1 VIALDMRTVLLSYVL
16 SNAICAVVIYSLW
29 AVNRRSSAGLGFWL
43 ADFGIQFC
51 AVLLIALRGVVPVS
65 ISILLGS
72 PLVIA
77 GTILLY
83 MGLERYTGKN
93 TSSRFNYGFLAA
105 FCLFHVY
112 FTVFQPSLNARNVG
126 LSVALLVICGQ
137 CAWLT
142 LRRADPAMRPIA
154 RAVGGV
160 FVLYCVASFGRI
172 TVDLL
177 VRPMGNDVF
186 TSGLY
191 DTLVIMIYQMLFVG
205 LTFSLFLMVNRR
217 LFASLERDI
226 QERELTEGALRR
238 SERKFALAFQTS
250 PYAITITRARD
261 GKLMEVNDAFSTL
274 TGFTREEAIGRPTN
288 ELGLWVE
295 EEDRDRV
302 VSELLSGRG
311 VVGREFR
318 FRRKDGG
325 IITGSFSADVIQLDE
340 EPCILSSIEDVT
352 ERRRADAER
361 ERLMAAIEQ
370 AGEAMMVTD
379 PEGIILYVNPAFE
392 RITGYARGE
401 ALGRTPSI
409 LKSGE
414 QDLEFYRV
422 LWETISSGRTWE
434 GRFVNRRKDG
444 ALYTEDATI
453 SPVCDAGGRI
463 VNHVAVKRD
472 ITNDILLAARLQQAQ
487 KLESIGMLAGGVAH
501 DFNNML
507 GVIIGFADL
516 AMEKLDPVDPLHADL
531 EEILKAAHR
540 SADVTR
546 QLLAFAR
553 RQTITPRVIDLN
565 TTMGGMLRMLRR
577 LIGEDVDLS
586 WRPGAG
592 LWPVKMDPS
601 QLDQVM
607 ANLCVNARDAI
618 AGVGTVTIETR
629 NVSLDE
635 TQSAGGGDVVPGDYV
650 LLAVSD
656 DGRGLDKE
664 TLERIFEPFFT
675 TKEIGQ
681 GTGLGLA
688 TVYGIVKQNDGF
700 VNVYSEPGKGTTLEV
715 YLPRHSGEMVGAQV
729 QPAPEIPPGRG
740 ETVLVVE
747 DEVSILQIA
756 GRILD
761 RLGYA
766 VLTANT
772 PGEAIRLAKT
782 HAGDIHLVIS
792 DVIMPEM
799 DGRKLVRHL
808 LALRPDI
815 KCLFMSGYTANVV
828 AHRGVLDEGVH
839 FIQKPFSA
847 GELAVAVRAA
857 LDQG

>member
-1 VIALDMRTVLLSYVL
+1 
-16 SNAICAVVIYSLW
+16 
-29 AVNRRSSAGLGFWL
+29 
-43 ADFGIQFC
+43 
-51 AVLLIALRGVVPVS
+51 
-65 ISILLGS
+65 
-72 PLVIA
+72 
-77 GTILLY
+77 
-83 MGLERYTGKN
+83 
-93 TSSRFNYGFLAA
+93 
-105 FCLFHVY
+105 
-112 FTVFQPSLNARNVG
+112 
-126 LSVALLVICGQ
+126 
-137 CAWLT
+137 
-142 LRRADPAMRPIA
+142 
-154 RAVGGV
+154 
-160 FVLYCVASFGRI
+160 
-172 TVDLL
+172 
-177 VRPMGNDVF
+177 
-186 TSGLY
+186 
-191 DTLVIMIYQMLFVG
+191 
-205 LTFSLFLMVNRR
+205 
-217 LFASLERDI
+217 
-226 QERELTEGALRR
+226 
-238 SERKFALAFQTS
+238 
-250 PYAITITRARD
+250 
-261 GKLMEVNDAFSTL
+261 
-274 TGFTREEAIGRPTN
+274 
-288 ELGLWVE
+288 
-295 EEDRDRV
+295 
-302 VSELLSGRG
+302 
-311 VVGREFR
+311 
-318 FRRKDGG
+318 
-325 IITGSFSADVIQLDE
+325 
-340 EPCILSSIEDVT
+340 
-352 ERRRADAER
+352 
-361 ERLMAAIEQ
+361 
-370 AGEAMMVTD
+370 
-379 PEGIILYVNPAFE
+379 
-392 RITGYARGE
+392 
-401 ALGRTPSI
+401 
-409 LKSGE
+409 
-414 QDLEFYRV
+414 
-422 LWETISSGRTWE
+422 
-434 GRFVNRRKDG
+434 
-444 ALYTEDATI
+444 
-453 SPVCDAGGRI
+453 
-463 VNHVAVKRD
+463 
-472 ITNDILLAARLQQAQ
+472 LAARLQQAQ